1 MSISGIST
9 NQNIGNWK
17 PSPQTNNTDMKI
29 QALERDLQKLN
40 TEKQKAIQRK
50 DQEQAKKIEK
60 RIQEIEKQIREL
72 QRKKE
77 DNTESVSANEQ
88 SNEKEKIPSSD
99 GIYIDEL
106 V

>member
-1 MSISGIST
+1 MSISGINA
-9 NQNIGNWK
+9 NQNVGNWK
-17 PSPQTNNTDMKI
+17 PNPQSKNTDMKI

-40 TEKQKAIQRK
+40 TEKQKAVQRK

-72 QRKKE
+72 QRKKA
-77 DNTESVSANEQ
+77 DNADSLSANEQ
-88 SNEKEKIPSSD
+88 TKEKEKIPSSD
-99 GIYIDEL
+99 GMYIDEL

>member
-9 NQNIGNWK
+9 NQNIGNWNS
-17 PSPQTNNTDMKI
+17 SPQSNNMDMKI

-40 TEKQKAIQRK
+40 TEKQKALQRK

-60 RIQEIEKQIREL
+60 RIQEVEKQIREL

-77 DNTESVSANEQ
+77 DNAESISANEQ
-88 SNEKEKIPSSD
+88 EKEKIPSSE

-106 V
+106 A